1 MLTAGSLLQNERK
14 KQDLAIEEVSA
25 ATKINSS
32 YIEALEENNFEKFPS
47 SVYAKGF
54 LQSYAKFLG
63 LNVDRILA
71 LYRRSIG
78 ETTTPTI
85 EDTKKSIPQSKF
97 ILTPGV
103 VIITVI
109 SIIVLAT
116 FTYLIYQ
123 FYNFQKPP
131 PLNIESPDINTQ
143 INESDVTIK
152 GSTDPGMFVTINDEP
167 VKVSTNGMFETTVSL
182 SRGTNSIIV
191 KSRHPDNIGKEAVV
205 TLTIESNPPLVEK
218 KETRDEG
225 IDEEVSEQKS
235 QEQTEEVTEFSLEV
249 AIAPENAW
257 LEVEVDGQQVFA
269 SVAPAQSNYTYTA
282 EKSIFIRSGKV
293 SSTTITIDGKIQT
306 LFTEDSGVASVICEL
321 NDQEVS
327 CRQP

>member
-1 MLTAGSLLQNERK
+1 MLTAGTLLQNERK
-14 KQDLAIEEVSA
+14 KQGLGVDEVSA
-25 ATKINSS
+25 ATKINRS
-32 YIEALEENNFEKFPS
+32 YIEALEENSFDKFPS

-63 LNVDRILA
+63 LNVDRVLA

-78 ETTTPTI
+78 EAAPQPV
-85 EDTKKSIPQSKF
+85 EGPKKSISQSKF

-103 VIITVI
+103 VIISVI
-109 SIIVLAT
+109 AIIVLTT
-116 FTYLIYQ
+116 FAYLVYQ

-131 PLNIESPDINTQ
+131 PLTIESPGINTRV
-143 INESDVTIK
+143 EDTEVTIE
-152 GSTDPGMFVTINDEP
+152 GSTEPGMFVTINDEP

-191 KSRHPDNIGKEAVV
+191 KARHPDNIGKEAVV
-205 TLTIESNPPLVEK
+205 TLTIESAPPIAEAGEPGEEEATQ
-218 KETRDEG
+218 ETDEAP
-225 IDEEVSEQKS
+225 EEI
-235 QEQTEEVTEFSLEV
+235 TEFSLEV

-282 EKSIFIRSGKV
+282 EKSIYIRSGKV
-293 SSTTITIDGKIQT
+293 TSTTITLDGEVQT
-306 LFTEDSGVASVICEL
+306 LFTEGGGVASVICEL
-321 NDQEVS
+321 KEKEVT

>member
-14 KQDLAIEEVSA
+14 KQGLGIEEVSA

-32 YIEALEENNFEKFPS
+32 YIEALEENNFGKFPS

-78 ETTTPTI
+78 EPSAPAI
-85 EDTKKSIPQSKF
+85 EDTKKSISQSKF

-103 VIITVI
+103 IIIAVAAI
-109 SIIVLAT
+109 VVLAT
-116 FTYLIYQ
+116 FAYLIYQ

-131 PLNIESPDINTQ
+131 TLNIDSPGINTEVA
-143 INESDVTIK
+143 ESEVTIK

-167 VKVSTNGMFETTVSL
+167 VKVSADGMFETTVSL

-191 KSRHPDNIGKEAVV
+191 KSRQPDNIGKEAIV
-205 TLTIESNPPLVEK
+205 TLTIESSPPLTEDQSTK
-218 KETRDEG
+218 
-225 IDEEVSEQKS
+225 EEVPGQKPEEQK
-235 QEQTEEVTEFSLEV
+235 EEIKEFSLEV
-249 AIAPENAW
+249 SISPENAW

-282 EKSIFIRSGKV
+282 EKSIYIRSGKV
-293 SSTTITIDGKIQT
+293 TSTTITVNGEIQT
-306 LFTEDSGVASVICEL
+306 LFTEGGGVASVICEL
-321 NDQEVS
+321 KDQEVT